1 MKFYNLIIFKNC
13 FLFLIFFMKI
23 KINKKLLYNKIKILI
38 MLLADTVIGVV
49 IATLCLYVIYMCSN
63 GKFCS
68 MDCILAGIAL
78 TMVVIVYYV
87 YMNKYYGKVGFQ
99 APVNYHI
106 ENVFTGMS
114 SLPNKMF
121 PYDNLTESE
130 LLNSV
135 VTHNPEDGSL
145 SNPINLANMEH
156 TLVNPVYFSPVGT
169 PHNLKLDPNQD
180 AMKPSVNGLKD
191 GPRALAMFAYNVFKP
206 ECCPSPYSGDRGCV
220 CMTKEQKEY
229 LQRGGSVV

>member
-1 MKFYNLIIFKNC
+1 
-13 FLFLIFFMKI
+13 
-23 KINKKLLYNKIKILI
+23 
-38 MLLADTVIGVV
+38 MLLADTVIGVIV
-49 IATLCLYVIYMCSN
+49 AMLCLYVLYMCSK
-63 GKFCS
+63 GKFCV

-78 TMVVIVYYV
+78 TMLVSVYYV
-87 YMNKYYGKVGFQ
+87 YMTKTYGGKQGFQ

-114 SLPNKMF
+114 NLPNKRF

-130 LLNSV
+130 LLNAV
-135 VTHNPEDGSL
+135 VHHNPEDGSL
-145 SNPINLANMEH
+145 SAPNNVNYMEH
-156 TLVNPVYFSPVGT
+156 ELVNPVYHSPVGT
-169 PHNLKLDPNQD
+169 PHYLKLDPNQD

-220 CMTKEQKEY
+220 CLSREQKEY
-229 LQRGGSVV
+229 LKRGGSVV